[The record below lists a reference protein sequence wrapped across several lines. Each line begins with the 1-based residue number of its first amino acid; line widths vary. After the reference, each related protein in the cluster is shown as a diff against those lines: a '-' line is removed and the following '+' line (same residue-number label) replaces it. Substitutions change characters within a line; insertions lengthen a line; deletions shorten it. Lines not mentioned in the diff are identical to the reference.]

1 MALILPSSSLNLPEA
16 KLNTP
21 YESLS
26 LPLNLPEIQQ
36 PKGFFETLRK
46 SMLDTLIT
54 IVQIVKEIQR
64 ILNI

>member
-21 YESLS
+21 DESLS

-36 PKGFFETLRK
+36 PKGFF
-46 SMLDTLIT
+46 
-54 IVQIVKEIQR
+54 
-64 ILNI
+64 